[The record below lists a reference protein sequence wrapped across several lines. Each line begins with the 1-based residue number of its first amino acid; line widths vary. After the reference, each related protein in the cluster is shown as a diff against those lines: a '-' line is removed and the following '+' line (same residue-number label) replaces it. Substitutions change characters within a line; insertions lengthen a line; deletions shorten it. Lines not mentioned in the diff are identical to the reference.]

1 MEFNESQIVYRNYGL
16 ADRFP
21 DGTIELNKHLNDYP
35 ELKKSILMHEARHTD
50 NPKMNRKDL
59 MNDLTSL
66 NQYSMFALVKFMAR
80 HPLSII
86 QLLPIYKTKTA
97 GWVYD
102 EVATLYWAILVG
114 VVGISFVVASA
125 L

>member
-1 MEFNESQIVYRNYGL
+1 MEIKESQIVYRGYGL

-35 ELKKSILMHEARHTD
+35 VLKKSILMHEARHTD
-50 NPKMNRKDL
+50 NPKMNRRDF

-66 NQYSMFALVKFMAR
+66 NQYKIFELTKFMVR
-80 HPLSII
+80 HPLSLI
-86 QLLPIYKTKTA
+86 QILPIYKTKTA

-102 EVATLYWAILVG
+102 EVASLYWGILTI
-114 VVGISFVVASA
+114 VVGAAFLLSWF